1 MQSVKMERRKR
12 EIRSRNRKR
21 RAFLGMMVLFVLMLL
36 LLFLQNIGRAE
47 QDVSFGNPLERI
59 SSLEEL
65 NDKTREAAELFLRI
79 AEEEGLPVLI
89 TETYRT
95 QERQEYL
102 YEQGRSRPGQVVT
115 WTKNSNH
122 TKRNAFD
129 IAKNV
134 PGEEYSDLEFFRR
147 CAEIGREIG
156 LSPGYYW
163 EEGKRDMPHFEMK
176 RFGRVQ
182 YPEGYERTP

>member
-1 MQSVKMERRKR
+1 MHSEKIERRKR

-36 LLFLQNIGRAE
+36 VLFLQKIGREE
-47 QDVSFGNPLERI
+47 QSVSPGNPLDRI

-65 NDKTREAAELFLRI
+65 NEKTREAAELFLRI
-79 AEEEGLPVLI
+79 AEEEGLPVLV

-115 WTKNSNH
+115 WTKTPITPNGMPLISRRMCLEKN
-122 TKRNAFD
+122 TAIWSSSENAQKLEERSGSHQD
-129 IAKNV
+129 IT
-134 PGEEYSDLEFFRR
+134 
-147 CAEIGREIG
+147 
-156 LSPGYYW
+156 
-163 EEGKRDMPHFEMK
+163 GKK
-176 RFGRVQ
+176 
-182 YPEGYERTP
+182 ERGTCLILR

>member
-1 MQSVKMERRKR
+1 MQFEKLNKRKM

-21 RAFLGMMVLFVLMLL
+21 RAFLGMMALFVIMLL
-36 LLFLQNIGRAE
+36 VLFLQTIFTEEEARVYENP
-47 QDVSFGNPLERI
+47 QDRI
-59 SSLEEL
+59 SSLLEL
-65 NDKTREAAELFLRI
+65 NDKTREAAELFLKI

-102 YEQGRSRPGQVVT
+102 YEQGRTRPGQIVT

-134 PGEEYSDLEFFRR
+134 PGEEYSDLDFFRK
-147 CAEIGREIG
+147 CAEIGKEIG

-163 EEGKRDMPHFEMK
+163 EDGKQDMPHFEMP
-176 RFGRVQ
+176 RFGRVK
-182 YPEGYERTP
+182 YPEGYKERP